1 MQETKKPGG
10 RPARWLF
17 LRAWLAGAFVLF
29 FTLPALAAERITS
42 FDATI
47 EVMPSSDIVVEE
59 KIDVVS
65 EGNQITHGIFR
76 TIPLRYRDEHGNQRS
91 ATIDVLGVSLD
102 GRTEPYQVER
112 TGNGVRIRIGRGDVF
127 VEDGAHTYDIRYKSS
142 RQLGYFDDFDEIYWN
157 VTGDQWDF
165 PIEKASA
172 TVILPEGAAIRST
185 AAYTGRQGES
195 GQDFRITSQSGG
207 RVTLETTRA
216 LSLREG
222 FTVAVSWPKG
232 FVAEPSATEKAG
244 QYLGDNRSAAAGL
257 IGLALLL
264 AYFYLVW
271 RRVGRDPEGGPI
283 IAEYEP
289 PEDFSPAACRF
300 VERMGFD
307 RTGFTAAIVNLA
319 VKGAIRIEE
328 EDGVF
333 TLERQ
338 PWGDGAS
345 LAKGERAVLASLF
358 THDGDRLVLKN
369 SNHATLQRAQSAL
382 KRHLNGE
389 YEARYFRHNRM
400 QFLPGAVI
408 AIVTLL
414 AMALLSVQPPFPLF
428 LAIWTTVWSVGC
440 YGLLTR
446 VGSAWA
452 GVRGARSGMARTGG
466 FLKALVLTIMSLPF
480 LGALL
485 FGVFMLAVTVS
496 VAVALL
502 MLAVVVLCVL
512 FYHLMKA
519 PTLLGRRIMDRIEG
533 FKLYLSVAEKDRMN
547 FHNPPERTPELFE
560 TFLPYALA
568 LSVEQQWSEQF
579 DSVLKAAALETG
591 GGYHPAWYYGPGL
604 QYAGFSGLGN
614 RLSSGLGTAVA
625 TASTAPASRSSHSG
639 SFGGGFSGGG
649 GGGGGGGGW

>member
-1 MQETKKPGG
+1 MRETRRPGG
-10 RPARWLF
+10 RPARRRF
-17 LRAWLAGAFVLF
+17 IGAWLAGAFVLL

-59 KIDVVS
+59 KIDVIS
-65 EGNQITHGIFR
+65 EGNQIRHGIFR
-76 TIPLRYRDEHGNQRS
+76 SIPLQYRDEHGNRRS
-91 ATIDVLGVSLD
+91 ATIDVLGVTLD
-102 GRTEPYQVER
+102 GRPEPYQVER

-127 VEDGAHTYDIRYKSS
+127 VENGPHAYTIRYRSS

-165 PIEKASA
+165 PIEAASA
-172 TVILPEGAAIRST
+172 TVIVPQGAAIRSI

-195 GQDFRITSQSGG
+195 GRDFRIASQSGG
-207 RVTLETTRA
+207 RVRLETTRP

-232 FVAEPSATEKAG
+232 FVAEPSTAEKAG
-244 QYLGDNRSAAAGL
+244 RYLGNNRAAAAGL
-257 IGLALLL
+257 IGLCLLL

-283 IAEYEP
+283 VAEYEP
-289 PEDFSPAACRF
+289 PEGFSPAACRF

-307 RTGFTAAIVNLA
+307 QTDFTAAIVNLA

-328 EDGVF
+328 VDDEF

-338 PWGDGAS
+338 PWSDGAALS
-345 LAKGERAVLASLF
+345 KGERAVLSALF
-358 THDGDRLVLKN
+358 PQNESRLVLKN
-369 SNHATLQRAQSAL
+369 SNHATLQRAQKAL

-389 YEARYFRHNRM
+389 YEARYFRHNRT
-400 QFLPGAVI
+400 QVLKGGII
-408 AIVTLL
+408 AILTIL
-414 AMALLSVQPPFPLF
+414 AMVLLSGQILSLF
-428 LAIWTTVWSVGC
+428 LAFWTAMWGIGC
-440 YGLLTR
+440 YGLVTR
-446 VGSAWA
+446 VGSAWT
-452 GVRGARSGMARTGG
+452 GVRGAGSLTNRTGSSV
-466 FLKALVLTIMSLPF
+466 KAVVLTLMSLPF
-480 LGALL
+480 LGAMLL
-485 FGVFMLAVTVS
+485 GVFMLAITLS
-496 VAVALL
+496 VAMAVLI
-502 MLAVVVLCVL
+502 LAVVVTCLL
-512 FYHLMKA
+512 FFHLMKA

-533 FKLYLSVAEKDRMN
+533 FKLYLGVAEKDRLN

-560 TFLPYALA
+560 KFLPYALA
-568 LSVEQQWSEQF
+568 LGVEQQWSEQF

-604 QYAGFSGLGN
+604 HYAGFSGLGN
-614 RLSSGLGTAVA
+614 RLSSGLGSAVA

-639 SFGGGFSGGG
+639 SFGGGFSSGG